1 MADDKLHRLTPK
13 GVVKRIHKPRWYKAF
28 IACMRDTGNVRESCD
43 AAGITRTS
51 AYNQRKADE
60 EFAAMWDEAMED
72 AADSLEQEARRRAQ
86 EGVRKM
92 KFLRD
97 GTPIINPETGTP
109 YIEHEYSDRLMEF
122 LLKGARPDKFR
133 DAKPV
138 APDPDA
144 GGKKSMTDAELAV
157 ETARL
162 LAVLRERQAEALEG
176 ALCPT
181 EGDESEGTAE

>member
-1 MADDKLHRLTPK
+1 MADETSHTLTPK
-13 GVVKRIHKPRWYKAF
+13 GVVKRMHKPRWYKAF
-28 IACMRDTGNVRESCD
+28 IACMRDTGNVRESCE

-60 EFAAMWDEAMED
+60 EFAAQWDEAMEE
-72 AADSLEQEARRRAQ
+72 AADALETEARRRAH
-86 EGVRKM
+86 EGLRRY

-97 GTPIINPETGTP
+97 GTPIEHPVTREP
-109 YIEHEYSDRLMEF
+109 YYEHEYSDRLLEF

-133 DAKPV
+133 DAKAT

-162 LAVLRERQAEALEG
+162 LAVLRERQEAAAEGELS
-176 ALCPT
+176 PT
-181 EGDESEGTAE
+181 VDDAPEGDAE